1 MDSFINFEEP
11 PITKPKLRVNL
22 EQITNPPRGETRT
35 SQISIEYNQP
45 QILYDFRTKHQKTQ
59 DEKNVP
65 AEKKKTIIIN
75 SVKPI
80 QNESNQNN
88 ALTSSVN
95 SHPNNQINTQTHKSA
110 DQDKNLDQNQIEPPL
125 STTQPAGGNLNSQE
139 PVLEGV
145 SQKDEVKQYF
155 KIKEI
160 SLMRRRFKKFLKN
173 PIVSWFFYIITWIYL
188 LIMFVSISLQQLL
201 DSDAAYLASVI
212 INCLELFLLA
222 CLILEFLMT
231 AYTQGFCN
239 YFKVKLQTLDCIII
253 FLTLAL
259 VILDLLLGKSPQFTK
274 IAAVAKGMFRF
285 FRIILLFRKSN
296 QFKKIKAASSIKTP
310 AERIID
316 IFTDLKE
323 FFDSKEI
330 IEDIE
335 WSIDVIASNKIY
347 ETKIVIQGAEN
358 NKEIV
363 DWINYGARQK
373 EEQEKQFDQDNIL
386 SNKVI
391 DTKLQSYV
399 NQIPQ
404 PIIKYFKDV
413 HELSFD
419 CFELEKMTKGQETSF
434 LLLYL
439 FQQNNILASVDIEPD
454 ILSNFFKQ
462 IEKGYKDNLYHN
474 RLHAFDVLQ
483 TANFFLKSCN
493 FIELA
498 AINEFELCT
507 IYISAACHDYDHP
520 GVNNAF
526 IINTFHDIAL
536 TYNGKNI
543 YSIKYKYL
551 IKLLFKKKD
560 QSVLENHHASKTFQM
575 FNDPNLDITVN
586 FTKEQY
592 RLFREMVISI
602 ILSTDMAK
610 HFSDIA
616 KLKSRLG
623 TDDYD
628 IKGKD
633 KQMCIDT
640 IIHACDVSN
649 PVKTWNVYQ
658 QWAHKVLSEFWSQG
672 DQERSQGLQI
682 TYLCDRYT
690 TNTAKSQVGFID
702 FIVKPLYEIICN
714 FLPELKNYMQQI
726 DSNKQRWNE
735 LIPFYDQD
743 LERIKNQIQQLQQ
756 SKAL

>member
-1 MDSFINFEEP
+1 
-11 PITKPKLRVNL
+11 
-22 EQITNPPRGETRT
+22 
-35 SQISIEYNQP
+35 
-45 QILYDFRTKHQKTQ
+45 
-59 DEKNVP
+59 
-65 AEKKKTIIIN
+65 
-75 SVKPI
+75 
-80 QNESNQNN
+80 
-88 ALTSSVN
+88 
-95 SHPNNQINTQTHKSA
+95 
-110 DQDKNLDQNQIEPPL
+110 
-125 STTQPAGGNLNSQE
+125 
-139 PVLEGV
+139 
-145 SQKDEVKQYF
+145 
-155 KIKEI
+155 
-160 SLMRRRFKKFLKN
+160 MRRRLKKFLKN
-173 PIVSWFFYIITWIYL
+173 SIVSWFFYIITWIYL

-201 DSDAAYLASVI
+201 NSDDAYLASVV
-212 INCLELFLLA
+212 INYIELFLLA
-222 CLILEFLMT
+222 CLILEFLMA

-239 YFKVKLQTLDCIII
+239 YFKVKLQVLDFIII

-296 QFKKIKAASSIKTP
+296 QFKKIKAASTIKTP

-323 FFDSKEI
+323 FFDSKDI

-335 WSIDVIASNKIY
+335 WSISVIALNKIY

-373 EEQEKQFDQDNIL
+373 EEQDKQFDQDIL
-386 SNKVI
+386 SNKNI
-391 DTKLQSYV
+391 DTKLQTYV

-404 PIIKYFKDV
+404 PILKYFKDV
-413 HELSFD
+413 NELSFD
-419 CFELEKMTKGQETSF
+419 CFEVEKIAKGSETSF

-439 FQQNNILASVDIEPD
+439 FQSNNILASVDIEPD
-454 ILSNFFKQ
+454 ILFNFFKQ
-462 IEKGYKDNLYHN
+462 IEKGYNDNLYHN

-493 FIELA
+493 FIEIA
-498 AINEFELCT
+498 AINEFDLCT

-526 IINTFHDIAL
+526 IINTSHEIAL
-536 TYNGKNI
+536 TYN
-543 YSIKYKYL
+543 
-551 IKLLFKKKD
+551 D
-560 QSVLENHHASKTFQM
+560 QSVLENHHASKTFQL
-575 FNDPNLDITVN
+575 FNDQNLDITAN

-592 RLFREMVISI
+592 RSFREMVISI

-658 QWAHKVLSEFWSQG
+658 QWAHRVLSEFWSQG
-672 DQERSQGLQI
+672 DQERSQGIQI

-702 FIVKPLYEIICN
+702 FIVKPLYEVICN

-726 DSNKQRWNE
+726 DSNKQKWNE
-735 LIPFYDQD
+735 LVSFYDQD

-756 SKAL
+756 SKII

>member
-59 DEKNVP
+59 DEKNIPV
-65 AEKKKTIIIN
+65 EKKKTVIIN
-75 SVKPI
+75 SAKPV
-80 QNESNQNN
+80 QTESNQNN
-88 ALTSSVN
+88 ALSSSVN
-95 SHPNNQINTQTHKSA
+95 THPNNQMNTQTHKTA
-110 DQDKNLDQNQIEPPL
+110 EQDKNLDQNQIDPPL
-125 STTQPAGGNLNSQE
+125 STTQPANGNLNSQE
-139 PVLEGV
+139 PVLDG
-145 SQKDEVKQYF
+145 STHKDEVKQYF
-155 KIKEI
+155 KINM
-160 SLMRRRFKKFLKN
+160 SYFGVPN
-173 PIVSWFFYIITWIYL
+173 GSIYL
-188 LIMFVSISLQQLL
+188 R
-201 DSDAAYLASVI
+201 
-212 INCLELFLLA
+212 
-222 CLILEFLMT
+222 IL
-231 AYTQGFCN
+231 Y
-239 YFKVKLQTLDCIII
+239 
-253 FLTLAL
+253 
-259 VILDLLLGKSPQFTK
+259 LLLGKSPQFTK

-296 QFKKIKAASSIKTP
+296 QFKKIKAASTIKTP

-323 FFDSKEI
+323 FFDSKDI

-335 WSIDVIASNKIY
+335 WSISVIALNKIY

-373 EEQEKQFDQDNIL
+373 EEQDKQFDQDIL
-386 SNKVI
+386 SNKNI
-391 DTKLQSYV
+391 DTKLQTYV

-404 PIIKYFKDV
+404 PILKYFKDV
-413 HELSFD
+413 NELSFD
-419 CFELEKMTKGQETSF
+419 CFEVEKIAKGSETSF

-439 FQQNNILASVDIEPD
+439 FQSNNILASVDIEPD
-454 ILSNFFKQ
+454 ILFNFFKQ
-462 IEKGYKDNLYHN
+462 IEKGYNDNLYHN

-493 FIELA
+493 FIEIA
-498 AINEFELCT
+498 AINEFDLCT

-526 IINTFHDIAL
+526 IINTSHEIAL
-536 TYNGKNI
+536 TYN
-543 YSIKYKYL
+543 
-551 IKLLFKKKD
+551 D
-560 QSVLENHHASKTFQM
+560 QSVLENHHASKTFQL
-575 FNDPNLDITVN
+575 FNDQNLDITAN

-592 RLFREMVISI
+592 RSFREMVISI

-658 QWAHKVLSEFWSQG
+658 QWAHRVLSEFWSQG
-672 DQERSQGLQI
+672 DQERSQGIQI

-702 FIVKPLYEIICN
+702 FIVKPLYEVICN

-726 DSNKQRWNE
+726 DSNKQKWNE
-735 LIPFYDQD
+735 LVSFYDQD
-743 LERIKNQIQQLQQ
+743 LDCLQCNTQLIFHN
-756 SKAL
+756 KK